1 LGKWIVC
8 CAWPYVNAI
17 PHLGTFIHLLS
28 ADVFYKYLRLK
39 GEKAIFVSGSD
50 EHGTP
55 IEVEAIKAGV
65 SPREITNNY
74 HQAILNLIEKYGIEF
89 TNYTRTDNPI
99 HFKVTQ
105 SILKKIYEN
114 GFIFPSEMELPYCL
128 KCERFLPDRFIEGE
142 CPYCGY
148 DKARGDQCENCG
160 RILDTSELINARCVF
175 CSSKPEKR
183 KSTHWFFELPKFSEA
198 LKKYLSENPRLPD
211 NAKKFSLKLL
221 EEGLKPRAITRDNK
235 WGIPAPFPNSEEKTI
250 YVWFEA
256 VLGYVSAVIEWSE
269 KIEKPELWRE
279 FWLSNDSRNVHFIGK
294 DNIPFHTIIFP
305 ALLLATKDPYNLPWQ
320 ISSTE
325 FILYESEKFSKS
337 RRVGVWMDET
347 LEIAEPEYWRYI
359 LIAMRPETKDANFTW
374 EEFEAR
380 INSELNDAL
389 GNFINRTLT
398 FIKKYFD
405 GFVPSPSDYD
415 EADLEILRKIKN
427 TPKEIEK
434 LMDEAK
440 LRSALNMIIDFAR
453 EGNKYLSLK
462 EPWLKI
468 KVDRKKAEA
477 TLYLAVQMVYALS
490 VLLAPFLPK
499 TSEKILKQ
507 LGLNKTRL
515 ELKWSEASNL
525 MIKPNHKIGEVE
537 ALFHK
542 VSANEAKSKLEK
554 IRSRKTIETKN

>member
-1 LGKWIVC
+1 MGKWVIC

-39 GEKAIFVSGSD
+39 GEEAIFVSGSD

-65 SPREITNNY
+65 SPREITNKY
-74 HQAILNLIEKYGIEF
+74 HQAILNLIEKYDIEF
-89 TNYTRTDNPI
+89 TNYTRTDSPT

-114 GFIFPSEMELPYCL
+114 KFIFSREVELPYCF

-148 DKARGDQCENCG
+148 DKARGDQCESCG
-160 RILDTSELINARCVF
+160 RILDTLELVNARCVF
-175 CSSKPEKR
+175 CSFKPEKR
-183 KSTHWFFELPKFSEA
+183 KSIHWFFDLPKFSDV

-211 NAKKFSLKLL
+211 NAKKFSLKWL

-235 WGIPAPFPNSEEKTI
+235 WGIPAPFPNSEGKTI

-269 KIEKPELWRE
+269 KIGKPELWKE
-279 FWLSNDSRNVHFIGK
+279 FWFSEDSRNVHFIGK

-337 RRVGVWMDET
+337 RRVGIWMDEA

-359 LIAMRPETKDANFTW
+359 LIAIRPEAKDANFTW

-380 INSELNDAL
+380 INSELNDVL
-389 GNFINRTLT
+389 GNFVNRTLT
-398 FIKKYFD
+398 FIKKYFN
-405 GFVPSPSDYD
+405 GIVPSPNNYD
-415 EADLEILRKIKN
+415 EVDLEVLRKIN
-427 TPKEIEK
+427 DTPREVEK
-434 LMDEAK
+434 LMDEFK
-440 LRSALNMIIDFAR
+440 LRSALSMIIDFAR
-453 EGNKYLSLK
+453 EGNRYLSLK

-468 KVDRKKAEA
+468 KVDKRKAET
-477 TLYLAVQMVYALS
+477 TLYLAVQIVYALS
-490 VLLAPFLPK
+490 ILLTPFLPK

-507 LGLNKTRL
+507 LGLNKSRL
-515 ELKWSEASNL
+515 NLKWSEASSL
-525 MIKPNHKIGEVE
+525 MIKPNHKIGEAE

-542 VSANEAKSKLEK
+542 VNANEAKSKLEK
-554 IRSRKTIETKN
+554 IRSRKIIEAKD